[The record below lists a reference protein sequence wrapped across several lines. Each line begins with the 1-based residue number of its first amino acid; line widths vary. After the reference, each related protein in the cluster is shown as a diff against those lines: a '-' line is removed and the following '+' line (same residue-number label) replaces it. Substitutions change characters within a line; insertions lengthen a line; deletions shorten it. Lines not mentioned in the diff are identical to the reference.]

1 MPTTTTHYGLLKP
14 LVNNPTDQDL
24 WGGYLNDNMDTLDT
38 VIYNGI
44 SAAFPVGGVVMLP
57 TNNAP
62 AGFVLMQG
70 QLLARTGTYANLWA
84 FANASGN
91 IGLDADWLAGTI
103 TGAFSYGDGVTTFR
117 LPDPRG
123 LFMRVLD
130 NGRGVDTGRL
140 MYARQADELK
150 SHTHTP
156 TLTDPAHKH
165 KAGDTPQ
172 NTNVRYGLAS
182 GLGSG
187 NVNQQSGTGTS
198 GAYTSSETTGITVSI
213 AATGGAETRPQN
225 LAWPLFIK
233 Y

>member
-24 WGGYLNDNMDTLDT
+24 WGGYLNENMDTLDT
-38 VIYNGI
+38 VIYDGI
-44 SAAFPVGGVVMLP
+44 STAFPVGGVVMLP

-70 QLLARTGTYANLWA
+70 QLLSRTGTYARLWT

-91 IGLDADWLAGTI
+91 IGSDANWLAGTI
-103 TGAFSYGDGVTTFR
+103 TGAFSYGDGATNFR

-140 MYARQADELK
+140 MYARQDDAFE

-156 TLTDPAHKH
+156 TLTDPGHKH
-165 KAGDTPQ
+165 KDGDSPV
-172 NTNVRYGLAS
+172 NTNVRYGVAT
-182 GLGSG
+182 GLSSG
-187 NVNQQSGTGTS
+187 NKNDQSGTSTT
-198 GAYTSSETTGITVSI
+198 GAYSSTDTTGITLSI
-213 AATGGAETRPQN
+213 ASTGGAETRPQN